1 MYQRKLIMPAV
12 FQLSYYLL
20 LIIHNKPITLLDL
33 TVQQEFTCQLRL
45 PCFSFPTTAN
55 LKPSSC
61 ILVFDVN
68 LFSWKRLWHSKS
80 MFKRGATEIAIS
92 FFLFMCWKHTVG
104 IRLLTKQG
112 TDSWQNREQILDK
125 TEHGINTGWGLQ
137 STSLTVVEKTPSL
150 QSQRE
155 WKDGEVTIMRHTIRR
170 PVLNGGYDRVPV
182 SWISITSQWLY

>member
-1 MYQRKLIMPAV
+1 MHQRKLIMPAV

-55 LKPSSC
+55 LKPNSC

-68 LFSWKRLWHSKS
+68 WFSWKRLWHS
-80 MFKRGATEIAIS
+80 
-92 FFLFMCWKHTVG
+92 MCWKHIKG
-104 IRLLTKQG
+104 NRFLTKHG

-125 TEHGINTGWGLQ
+125 TEHRINTGWGLQ

-155 WKDGEVTIMRHTIRR
+155 WKDGEVTIMRHTFRR

-182 SWISITSQWLY
+182 SWISLTSQRLY

>member
-55 LKPSSC
+55 LKPNSC

-68 LFSWKRLWHSKS
+68 WFSWKRLWHS
-80 MFKRGATEIAIS
+80 
-92 FFLFMCWKHTVG
+92 MCWKHIKG
-104 IRLLTKQG
+104 NRFLTKHG

-125 TEHGINTGWGLQ
+125 TEHRINTVGTTEYITNSSRKNTIITKSKRMKRWGSYHHETYNQTASSKRCL
-137 STSLTVVEKTPSL
+137 
-150 QSQRE
+150 R
-155 WKDGEVTIMRHTIRR
+155 
-170 PVLNGGYDRVPV
+170 
-182 SWISITSQWLY
+182 